1 MNYKIQLDVFEGPVD
16 LLLYFIKRDEIN
28 IYDIPIMKVTKDY
41 LEYLDLMTTLN
52 LQLAGEFV
60 AMAAMLM
67 RIKAKM
73 LIPRVKDAIDNEE
86 IEDPRN
92 ELVQRLLE
100 YQYFKEI
107 GGELQKLESQ
117 HAGEF
122 PRKPNW
128 NYIDHDIMPEDALA
142 HVSLFD
148 ILNAYKQAMERLP
161 EDSEP
166 HEVEQEGSNIG
177 DQIDYI
183 YTFLHKSP
191 RVNFSSLLPGIK
203 TKIALIVTVIAI
215 LDMMKHRQIRVLQAK
230 TFDDFII
237 EQREPGEDLA
247 E

>member
-1 MNYKIQLDVFEGPVD
+1 MSYKIHLDVFEGPVD

-28 IYDIPIMKVTKDY
+28 IYDIPITKVTRDY
-41 LEYLDLMTTLN
+41 LGYLDMMTTLN

-73 LIPRVKDAIDNEE
+73 LIPRVKEGIENEE

-107 GGELQKLESQ
+107 GGELQKLEAK

-128 NYIDHDIMPEDALA
+128 NYIDHDLVPEDALN
-142 HVSLFD
+142 HISLFD
-148 ILNAYKQAMERLP
+148 ILNAYKQAMDRMP
-161 EDSEP
+161 KDANP
-166 HEVEQEGSNIG
+166 HEVEIESSNIAEQV
-177 DQIDYI
+177 DFI
-183 YTFLHKSP
+183 YSHLHKSP
-191 RVNFSSLLPGIK
+191 RVNFSTLIKEIKSKLVLLV
-203 TKIALIVTVIAI
+203 TLMAL
-215 LDMMKHRQIRVLQAK
+215 LDMMRAQQIRVIQAK
-230 TFDDFII
+230 TFDDFVI
-237 EQREPGEDLA
+237 EQREPGD
-247 E
+247 

>member
-1 MNYKIQLDVFEGPVD
+1 MSYKIHLDVFEGPVD

-28 IYDIPIMKVTKDY
+28 IYDIPITKVTRDY
-41 LEYLDLMTTLN
+41 LEYLDMMTTLN

-60 AMAAMLM
+60 DMAAMLM

-73 LIPRVKDAIDNEE
+73 LIPRVKEGIENEE

-128 NYIDHDIMPEDALA
+128 DYIDHDLVPEDALN
-142 HVSLFD
+142 HISLFD
-148 ILNAYKQAMERLP
+148 ILNAYKQALERMPKDP
-161 EDSEP
+161 ED
-166 HEVEQEGSNIG
+166 HEVQIESSSIG
-177 DQIDYI
+177 EQIDFI
-183 YTFLHKSP
+183 YSYLHRSP
-191 RVNFSSLLPGIK
+191 KVNFSTIVKEIKSKLL
-203 TKIALIVTVIAI
+203 LVVTVMAI
-215 LDMMKHRQIRVLQAK
+215 LDMMKNRQIRVLQAR
-230 TFDDFII
+230 TFDDFVI
-237 EQREPGEDLA
+237 EHREPGD
-247 E
+247 

>member
-1 MNYKIQLDVFEGPVD
+1 MSYKIQLDIFEGPVD

-41 LEYLDLMTTLN
+41 LEYLDMMTTLN
-52 LQLAGEFV
+52 LQVAGEFV

-73 LIPRVKDAIDNEE
+73 LIPRIKEGIENEE

-107 GGELQKLESQ
+107 GGELQQLESK

-122 PRKPNW
+122 RRKPNW
-128 NYIDHDIMPEDALA
+128 NYIDHDIMPEDALS
-142 HVSLFD
+142 HISLFD
-148 ILNAYKQAMERLP
+148 ILNAYKQALERMP
-161 EDSEP
+161 KDANP
-166 HEVEQEGSNIG
+166 HEVEQESANIA
-177 DQIDYI
+177 DQVDFI
-183 YTFLHKSP
+183 YSHLHKSP
-191 RVNFSSLLPGIK
+191 RVNFSTLVKEIK
-203 TKIALIVTVIAI
+203 TKVTLIVTVIAL
-215 LDMMKHRQIRVLQAK
+215 LDMMKNRMVRVLQAT

-237 EQREPGEDLA
+237 EQREPGDESA
-247 E
+247 

>member
-1 MNYKIQLDVFEGPVD
+1 MSYKIQLDIFEGPVD

-41 LEYLDLMTTLN
+41 LEYLEMMTTLN
-52 LQLAGEFV
+52 LQVAGEFV

-67 RIKAKM
+67 RIKAQM
-73 LIPRVKDAIDNEE
+73 LIPRVKEGIENDE

-107 GGELQKLESQ
+107 SGELQKLEEI

-148 ILNAYKQAMERLP
+148 ILNAYKQAVERLP
-161 EDSEP
+161 QDSNP
-166 HEVEQEGSNIG
+166 HEVEQEGSNIA
-177 DQIDYI
+177 DQIDFI
-183 YTFLHKSP
+183 YNFLHKSP
-191 RVNFSSLLPGIK
+191 RVNFSTLVKEIR
-203 TKIALIVTVIAI
+203 TKVALIVTVIAI
-215 LDMMKHRQIRVLQAK
+215 LDMMKNHLIRVVQANN
-230 TFDDFII
+230 FDDFII
-237 EQREPGEDLA
+237 EQRESGEDLA